1 MGTIFSSWVMK
12 MTRLPTPIAQPNSMP
27 TFTDCADKSTTMISA
42 RWIDRQINSTIP
54 TGPYRES
61 TRSGLR
67 PDEDTVS
74 AVVQAAEALESEQK
88 HSRIDAVEDG
98 MDPAD
103 RAVVER
109 YLDAVAAA
117 YKAYIAEP
125 P

>member
-1 MGTIFSSWVMK
+1 M
-12 MTRLPTPIAQPNSMP
+12 
-27 TFTDCADKSTTMISA
+27 
-42 RWIDRQINSTIP
+42 
-54 TGPYRES
+54 
-61 TRSGLR
+61 
-67 PDEDTVS
+67 
-74 AVVQAAEALESEQK
+74 VQAAEALESEQK